1 MLAGIRIAC
10 LMLSLISQGCSQYAR
25 ISQTDINP
33 ATHEESRTVGL
44 PLWGFSMAYVTPMNC
59 EGNGL
64 AEVMIERTFSDRI
77 LSFLTLSLYTPMEL
91 SWKCAKDK
99 PMIKSVS

>member
-1 MLAGIRIAC
+1 MLF
-10 LMLSLISQGCSQYAR
+10 LFSQGCSQYAR
-25 ISQTDINP
+25 ISPADINP
-33 ATHEESRTVGL
+33 ATHAESRTVGL

-64 AEVMIERTFSDRI
+64 AEVMITRNFSDRV

-91 SWKCAKDK
+91 SWKCAKDQPLIK
-99 PMIKSVS
+99 PVS